1 MEYDNRTVILR
12 KKLRS
17 GAYYTMLEQIQEAAR
32 FIRANTSVQPQIG
45 IILGTGLGALA
56 AELTIETTLPY
67 ETIPHFPLSTVE
79 FHSGKLLLGT
89 LEGKPVVVMQG
100 RFHYYEGYTMQQV
113 TFPVRVLHALGVR
126 TLLVSNAAGGMN
138 PDFQT
143 TDLMV
148 IEDHIGLL
156 LPQNPLVG
164 PNPPEFGDRFPD
176 MSEPYSKALIEQA
189 FQVASERGISLKKGV
204 YVSVTG
210 PQLETRA
217 EYRMLRQWGAD
228 AVGMSTVPEV
238 IVANQT
244 GMAVFGVSVIT
255 DMCLPDT
262 LEKADIS
269 KIIAAAGAAEPKL
282 TELMRGLVKQL

>member
-1 MEYDNRTVILR
+1 
-12 KKLRS
+12 
-17 GAYYTMLEQIQEAAR
+17 MLEQIQEAVR
-32 FIRANTSVQPQIG
+32 FIRTKTANAPAVG

-56 AELTIETTLPY
+56 NDVAVETAIDY
-67 ETIPHFPLSTVE
+67 ADIPNFPLATVE
-79 FHSGKLLLGT
+79 FHSGKLLFGT
-89 LEGKPVVVMQG
+89 LAGKSVVVMQG
-100 RFHYYEGYTMQQV
+100 RFHFYEGYSMQQV

-143 TDLMV
+143 SDLMV
-148 IEDHIGLL
+148 IDDHISLL
-156 LPQNPLVG
+156 LPQNPLTG

-176 MSEPYSKALIEQA
+176 MSEPYRKTLINRAFALAPEL
-189 FQVASERGISLKKGV
+189 GISLRRGV

-238 IVANQT
+238 IVANQV
-244 GMAVFGVSVIT
+244 GMDVFGVSIIT

-262 LEKADIS
+262 LEKADIQ
-269 KIIAAAGAAEPKL
+269 KIIAAAGRAEPKL
-282 TELMRGLVKQL
+282 TALMRGLVETL

>member
-1 MEYDNRTVILR
+1 
-12 KKLRS
+12 
-17 GAYYTMLEQIQEAAR
+17 MLEQIQESAR
-32 FIRANTSVQPQIG
+32 FIQAHTSVQPQTG
-45 IILGTGLGALA
+45 IILGTGLGALVNDMV
-56 AELTIETTLPY
+56 IETELPY

-100 RFHYYEGYTMQQV
+100 RFHFYEGYTMQQV
-113 TFPVRVLHALGVR
+113 TFPVRVMHALGVK

-143 TDLMV
+143 SDLMV
-148 IEDHIGLL
+148 IDDHISLL
-156 LPQNPLVG
+156 LPQNPLTG

-176 MSEPYSKALIEQA
+176 MSEPYRKTLIDKAFAIAAQQYIPLK
-189 FQVASERGISLKKGV
+189 RGI

-238 IVANQT
+238 IVANQM

-262 LEKADIS
+262 LEKADIT
-269 KIIAAAGAAEPKL
+269 KIIAAAYAAEPKL
-282 TELMRGLVKQL
+282 TALIRGIVGIGA

>member
-1 MEYDNRTVILR
+1 MTI
-12 KKLRS
+12 
-17 GAYYTMLEQIQEAAR
+17 LEQVQQTTQFIQSKAQL
-32 FIRANTSVQPQIG
+32 TPQIG

-56 AELTIETTLPY
+56 QELTIETTLSY
-67 ETIPHFPLSTVE
+67 ESIPHFPLSTVE

-89 LEGKPVVVMQG
+89 LGDKPVVVMQG
-100 RFHYYEGYTMQQV
+100 RFHFYEGYSMQQI
-113 TFPVRVLHALGVR
+113 TFPVRVMHALGVR
-126 TLLVSNAAGGMN
+126 TLLVSNAAGGLN
-138 PDFQT
+138 PAFQT

-148 IEDHIGLL
+148 IDDHISLL

-176 MSEPYSKALIEQA
+176 MSEPYSKSLIDQSLAIAEDL
-189 FQVASERGISLKKGV
+189 GIRLQRGV

-238 IVANQT
+238 IVANQM

-255 DMCLPDT
+255 DMCIPET
-262 LEKADIS
+262 LEKADIQ
-269 KIIAAAGAAEPKL
+269 KIIAAAGAAEPHL
-282 TELMRGLVKQL
+282 TRLMRTLVSQL